1 MAEMTRDEVYE
12 WLQAGAGYVRL
23 ATNGRDGYP
32 HVVPLGYFML
42 DDDVILNMRGQR
54 EVNVRRDPKVSLCWD
69 AGSQMN
75 DLKGVVI
82 RGSATMVD
90 DPEGCLELTRAGA
103 RARGVPEAELPTEA
117 RPGRNFARVKV
128 EHIASWDNAKR

>member
-12 WLQAGAGYVRL
+12 WLRAGAGYVRL

-32 HVVPLGYFML
+32 HVVPLGYFVL
-42 DDDVILNMRGQR
+42 DEEIVLNMRGQR

-69 AGSQMN
+69 AGTSMA
-75 DLKGVVI
+75 DLKGVVV
-82 RGSATMVD
+82 RGTARMVD
-90 DPEGCLELTRAGA
+90 DPAGCLELTRAGA
-103 RARGVPEAELPTEA
+103 RARGVAEAELPTEA
-117 RPGRNFARVKV
+117 RAGRNFAVVKV